1 MVCHVQSGEDM
12 TQRGRKATRRGI
24 DVPRTAAGTLN
35 GLTGGEPADTFGGRL
50 RRLRSERG
58 LLQSDLAGDGV
69 SASYVSLLESG
80 RRQPTPPVA
89 AALANRLGVPLDLLL
104 NGASDADLQEARLN
118 LDYAELALRSGE
130 PGSAQTAFAEV
141 LDRLLQHPDAPE
153 VGGPGVDRVRATLV
167 EQARW
172 GVIQALEGQGELEAA
187 LADLEHLR
195 ADLEPDSPLWLQA
208 AVTAARC
215 SAELGDL
222 HRAVDVAELALAD
235 ARGQGLAGTSEHAEL
250 VSTLVGC
257 YERRG
262 DAARAAQLAEDLLES
277 ADHLG
282 NSRSRAAAYWNASL
296 LAQRRGHLD
305 KAVRWAERA
314 VTLLADQDNERNLS
328 RARVAFAWV
337 LLRTQPPDVSRA
349 VTLLRDAAV
358 ALEDHGTAS
367 DRAYAHTELSRA
379 LLMLGDPEAALAEA
393 TEAAALLSAGHHVE
407 AVSARLAAADAWAV
421 TGDFQLA
428 RDHVGEAVE
437 ALAGLPPSR
446 VTALAWRHSADVLRR
461 LGDEQAALV
470 CLERAL
476 DQAGITAEPA
486 PLRAPAERSYGRD

>member
-1 MVCHVQSGEDM
+1 
-12 TQRGRKATRRGI
+12 
-24 DVPRTAAGTLN
+24 
-35 GLTGGEPADTFGGRL
+35 L
-50 RRLRSERG
+50 RRLRTERG
-58 LLQSDLAGDGV
+58 LLQSDLVSDGV

-80 RRQPTPPVA
+80 HRQPTGPVVARLA
-89 AALANRLGVPLDLLL
+89 ATLGVSTDLLL
-104 NGASDADLQEARLN
+104 TGAADLELREARLN

-130 PGSAQTAFAEV
+130 SAAAQSAFAEV
-141 LDRLLQHPDAPE
+141 HAKLLTHPDAPE
-153 VGGPGVDRVRATLV
+153 AGGPGLNAGRAELVERSRWGSVRA
-167 EQARW
+167 
-172 GVIQALEGQGELEAA
+172 LEAEGRLEDA
-187 LADLEHLR
+187 LGELEHLR
-195 ADLEPDSPLWLQA
+195 EDIEPDHPLWLQA

-222 HRAVDVAELALAD
+222 HRAVDVAETALAD
-235 ARGQGLAGTSEHAEL
+235 ARLQGLEGTSEHAEL
-250 VSTLVGC
+250 VSTLIGC

-262 DAARAAQLAEDLLES
+262 DAARAAQLAEDLLKAADQLGS
-277 ADHLG
+277 AKA
-282 NSRSRAAAYWNASL
+282 RAAAYWNASL
-296 LAQRRGHLD
+296 LAQRRGHLE

-337 LLRTQPPDVSRA
+337 LLRAQPPDVSRA

-358 ALEDHGTAS
+358 SLADHGTAS

-393 TEAAALLSAGHHVE
+393 TEAAALLSVGHRVE
-407 AVSARLAAADAWAV
+407 SVTARLAAADAWAV
-421 TGDFQLA
+421 TGEGDLA
-428 RDHVGEAVE
+428 RDHVGDAVE

-446 VTALAWRHSADVLRR
+446 VTALAWRHAADVLRR
-461 LGDEQAALV
+461 LGDEQTALV

-486 PLRAPAERSYGRD
+486 PLRVPAERS

>member
-1 MVCHVQSGEDM
+1 M
-12 TQRGRKATRRGI
+12 
-24 DVPRTAAGTLN
+24 
-35 GLTGGEPADTFGGRL
+35 
-50 RRLRSERG
+50 
-58 LLQSDLAGDGV
+58 
-69 SASYVSLLESG
+69 
-80 RRQPTPPVA
+80 
-89 AALANRLGVPLDLLL
+89 
-104 NGASDADLQEARLN
+104 
-118 LDYAELALRSGE
+118 
-130 PGSAQTAFAEV
+130 
-141 LDRLLQHPDAPE
+141 
-153 VGGPGVDRVRATLV
+153 GGPGVDRVRATLV

-172 GVIQALEGQGELEAA
+172 GIVRALEGQGELEAA
-187 LADLEHLR
+187 LTDLEHLR
-195 ADLEPDSPLWLQA
+195 DTLEPDSPLWLQA

-235 ARGQGLAGTSEHAEL
+235 ARTQGLAGTSEHAEL

-437 ALAGLPPSR
+437 ALGRPAALAGDRAGL
-446 VTALAWRHSADVLRR
+446 
-461 LGDEQAALV
+461 AALGGRPPPTWR
-470 CLERAL
+470 RAGCTGL
-476 DQAGITAEPA
+476 PRTGARSGRHHCRACPPPGARRAVVRPGLTSSQSWPYDRGGA
-486 PLRAPAERSYGRD
+486 PSGCRRPRAVHGPRLVA

>member
-1 MVCHVQSGEDM
+1 MTSPEVCDVMCHVQLGEDM
-12 TQRGRKATRRGI
+12 TNEGRKATHGAVGFARS
-24 DVPRTAAGTLN
+24 DAPEA
-35 GLTGGEPADTFGGRL
+35 FGARL
-50 RRLRSERG
+50 RQLRTQRG
-58 LLQSDLAGDGV
+58 LLQSDLAGEDV
-69 SASYVSLLESG
+69 SASYISMLESG
-80 RRQPTPPVA
+80 RRQPTPPVVSRLA
-89 AALANRLGVPLDLLL
+89 ARLGISAELLIT
-104 NGASDADLQEARLN
+104 GAADTELQEARLN

-130 PGSAQTAFAEV
+130 SAAAYAAYTEI
-141 LDRLLQHPDAPE
+141 LEGLSTHPDAPE
-153 VGGPGVDRVRATLV
+153 VGGPGLNSHRAELI
-167 EQARW
+167 EQGRW
-172 GVIQALEGQGELEAA
+172 GLVRSLEAQGKLEEA
-187 LADLEHLR
+187 LVDLEHLR
-195 ADLEPDSPLWLQA
+195 DTLGPDSPLWLQA

-235 ARGQGLAGTSEHAEL
+235 ARLQGLEGTSEHAEL

-262 DAARAAQLAEDLLES
+262 DAARAAQLAEDLLEA
-277 ADHLG
+277 ADQLG
-282 NSRSRAAAYWNASL
+282 SSRARAAAYWNASL

-314 VTLLADQDNERNLS
+314 VTLLADDDNERNLS

-337 LLRTQPPDVSRA
+337 LLRAQPPNVLRA
-349 VTLLRDAAV
+349 VSLLRDAAV
-358 ALEDHGTAS
+358 SLREYGTAT

-393 TEAAALLSAGHHVE
+393 TEAAALLSSGHRVE
-407 AVSARLAAADAWAV
+407 SVTARLAAADAWAV
-421 TGDFQLA
+421 TGDFALA

-446 VTALAWRHSADVLRR
+446 VTALAWRHAADVLRR
-461 LGDEQAALV
+461 LGDEQTAMV

-486 PLRAPAERSYGRD
+486 PLRAPAERAYGRD

>member
-1 MVCHVQSGEDM
+1 
-12 TQRGRKATRRGI
+12 
-24 DVPRTAAGTLN
+24 
-35 GLTGGEPADTFGGRL
+35 L
-50 RRLRSERG
+50 RQLRVERG
-58 LLQSDLAGDGV
+58 LLQGDLAGDGV
-69 SASYVSLLESG
+69 SASYISLLESG
-80 RRQPTPPVA
+80 QRQPTPPVVAKLA
-89 AALANRLGVPLDLLL
+89 ATLGVSIELLL
-104 NGASDADLQEARLN
+104 TGAADADLLEARLN

-130 PGSAQTAFAEV
+130 SQAAHDAFAEV
-141 LDRLLQHPDAPE
+141 LQRLLSHPDSPE
-153 VGGPGVDRVRATLV
+153 AGGPGRDHRRHELV

-172 GVIQALEGQGELEAA
+172 GGVRALEALGRLEEA
-187 LADLEHLR
+187 LTDLEHLR
-195 ADLEPDSPLWLQA
+195 DTIAVDHPLWLQT
-208 AVTAARC
+208 AVAAARC

-235 ARGQGLAGTSEHAEL
+235 ARAQGLEGTSEHAEL

-262 DAARAAQLAEDLLES
+262 DAARAAQLAEDLLVS
-277 ADHLG
+277 ADQLG

-337 LLRTQPPDVSRA
+337 LLRTVPPELDRA
-349 VTLLRDAAV
+349 VSLLRDAALSL
-358 ALEDHGTAS
+358 ADHGTAT

-379 LLMLGDPEAALAEA
+379 LLMIGDPEAALAEA
-393 TEAAALLSAGHHVE
+393 REAAALLSAGHRVE
-407 AVSARLAAADAWAV
+407 SVTARLAAADAWSA
-421 TGDFQLA
+421 TGDHAMA
-428 RDHVGEAVE
+428 RDHVGEAIE

-446 VTALAWRHSADVLRR
+446 VTALAWRHAADVLRR
-461 LGDEQAALV
+461 LGDEQASLV

-486 PLRAPAERSYGRD
+486 PLRASVEQSYGRD